1 MPQSPG
7 EHLAPPGAAP
17 ATVHYE
23 GGGIFAA
30 QTPGPA
36 LNNEPADDQ
45 ARGSDFGPPGFD
57 MSGPPPPFLSMS
69 PAPMPM
75 PISAAPPRGTGPMNP
90 PYFVGPE
97 MYGPDGYPIMPGSM
111 APMGAMPQ
119 EYGHML
125 GLSLIG
131 VALGAAVGTYYGGVY
146 GGLAGSLFGGA
157 ALNAY
162 RAFSYFKEGTE
173 DADKE
178 AKVSGTYALGASA
191 LGAVIWHQLVHQKG
205 IKGARANRKKE
216 EDDSDDGDDA
226 GDEDDYVDNS
236 EKCPIRPVGP

>member
-1 MPQSPG
+1 MPTPG
-7 EHLAPPGAAP
+7 EYAAPSGAAP
-17 ATVHYE
+17 ATVQYE
-23 GGGIFAA
+23 GGGIFASH
-30 QTPGPA
+30 TPGPA
-36 LNNEPADDQ
+36 LDAEGSPEDQ

-57 MSGPPPPFLSMS
+57 MSAPPPPFLPVS
-69 PAPMPM
+69 PASVPM
-75 PISAAPPRGTGPMNP
+75 PISAAPPRGQGPQNP

-97 MYGPDGYPIMPGSM
+97 MYWGQYSPQMLEQMSS
-111 APMGAMPQ
+111 MGAMPQ
-119 EYGHML
+119 EHGHML

-173 DADKE
+173 EADKE

-191 LGAVIWHQLVHQKG
+191 LGAVIWHQLVYG
-205 IKGARANRKKE
+205 EGAKGARANRKT
-216 EDDSDDGDDA
+216 DADDGDDA
-226 GDEDDYVDNS
+226 GDEDDYADNP
-236 EKCPIRPVGP
+236 EQCPIRPVGP